1 MSKCAAVKRDGTPC
15 TLPARPPSGFC
26 WAHDPEHAERRKE
39 LAAKAGKSKKDPA
52 ITELNQRIREVLD
65 NVLLGEVDRADA
77 SVFFQGAGVLI
88 RGLEQARRNR
98 ETDELAREIAEIR
111 EQLDDHRSGRWAN

>member
-1 MSKCAAVKRDGTPC
+1 
-15 TLPARPPSGFC
+15 LPARPPSGFC

>member
-98 ETDELAREIAEIR
+98 ETEELAQEVEALKSALGLAEPK
-111 EQLDDHRSGRWAN
+111 A